1 MASNRCSSND
11 AMDLNRMARLEV
23 GNPASYVTLPLELRA
38 AFNGVCVNPGI
49 VDCVSAL
56 ALIESAPSGAANGP
70 CDP

>member
-11 AMDLNRMARLEV
+11 AMILIVWLDLRSETLLLISLSRSSCGIQGRL
-23 GNPASYVTLPLELRA
+23 R
-38 AFNGVCVNPGI
+38 NPGI

>member
-11 AMDLNRMARLEV
+11 AMILIVWLDLRSETLLLISLSRSSCGIQGRLR
-23 GNPASYVTLPLELRA
+23 NS
-38 AFNGVCVNPGI
+38 GI